1 MFTATFWKPAIERAI
16 KTAAQTLI
24 LSAGA
29 GAGFDLYS
37 FDLKAAAIATLGGF
51 LLSLLTSIAS
61 APFGTPGTPS
71 LVTEIP
77 DSTTTA
83 PPLSIGSEQPPV
95 V

>member
-1 MFTATFWKPAIERAI
+1 MFTATFWKLAIERAV

-37 FDLKAAAIATLGGF
+37 FDLKAAAIATLGGL

-61 APFGTPGTPS
+61 APFGTAGTPS
-71 LVTEIP
+71 LVRIP

-83 PPLSIGSEQPPV
+83 PALSNGSEQPPV

>member
-1 MFTATFWKPAIERAI
+1 MFTTIFWKLAIERAV
-16 KTAAQTLI
+16 KTAAQALI

-37 FDLKAAAIATLGGF
+37 FDLKAAAIATIGGF
-51 LLSLLTSIAS
+51 LLSILTSIAS

-71 LVTEIP
+71 LVTIP
-77 DSTTTA
+77 DSTTAA
-83 PPLSIGSEQPPV
+83 PALPTGSAQPPV

>member
-1 MFTATFWKPAIERAI
+1 MFTATFWKLAFERAV
-16 KTAAQTLI
+16 KTAAQILI

-37 FDLKAAAIATLGGF
+37 FDLKAAAIATLGGL

-61 APFGTPGTPS
+61 APFGNTGTPS
-71 LVTEIP
+71 LVTIP
-77 DSTTTA
+77 DSTTPA
-83 PPLSIGSEQPPV
+83 PALAIGSEQPPV

>member
-1 MFTATFWKPAIERAI
+1 MFTATFWKLAIERAI
-16 KTAAQTLI
+16 KTAAQTLV

-37 FDLKAAAIATLGGF
+37 FDLKAAAIATVGGF

-61 APFGTPGTPS
+61 APFGTAGTPS
-71 LVTEIP
+71 LVTIP
-77 DSTTTA
+77 DSTTPDPA
-83 PPLSIGSEQPPV
+83 PATGSAQTPV

>member
-1 MFTATFWKPAIERAI
+1 MFTATFWKLAIERAV
-16 KTAAQTLI
+16 KTAAQTLV

-37 FDLKAAAIATLGGF
+37 FDLKAAAIATVGGF
-51 LLSLLTSIAS
+51 VLSILTSIAS
-61 APFGTPGTPS
+61 APFGTAGTPS
-71 LVTEIP
+71 LVAIP

-83 PPLSIGSEQPPV
+83 PALSNGSEQPPV

>member
-1 MFTATFWKPAIERAI
+1 MFTATFWKLAIERAV

-37 FDLKAAAIATLGGF
+37 FDLKAAAIATLGGL

-61 APFGTPGTPS
+61 APFGTAGTPS
-71 LVTEIP
+71 LVTIP

-83 PPLSIGSEQPPV
+83 PALSNGSEQPPV

>member
-1 MFTATFWKPAIERAI
+1 MFTATFWKLAAERAI
-16 KTAAQTLI
+16 KTAAQTLV

-51 LLSLLTSIAS
+51 VLSILTSIAS
-61 APFGTPGTPS
+61 APFGTAGTPS
-71 LVTEIP
+71 LVTIP
-77 DSTTTA
+77 DSMTTA
-83 PPLSIGSEQPPV
+83 PALSNGSEQPPV